1 MRGKITLLSLLVLLG
16 VSTRSNAQS
25 ACPPNIDFEE
35 GTTAFWTFFTGTC
48 CPSGAISATTP
59 SPPLVNRH
67 ELTTGPGTDFYGGF
81 PIVAPGGGIYSMKL
95 GNNSTGGQ
103 AEKARYYVRVPAGSA
118 NYALVYRYAVVFQDP
133 GHDEE
138 DQPRFEVRAVD
149 SATGL
154 SVPCAEYTYVAGG
167 GLPGFLASP
176 VTSGVLYK
184 TWTTATINLT
194 GLEGTTVRIDFASG
208 DCALGGHFG
217 YGYFDMSCGLF
228 QVQGLSC
235 NDTATVATLSAPLG
249 YEFYRWLDSTTFTT
263 LYGTTRTIT
272 IPIPSGPTT
281 YAVILTP
288 YVGYGC
294 PDTLYTKLS
303 PSNLQLDPTPDTL
316 ICNGFGGPISSG
328 ATDIAMPLSYSW
340 APAAGLSC
348 TTCSNPIATPATE
361 TVYTVTVTN
370 VVGCSKDTT
379 IRVRVGEVTT
389 SMTHT
394 DVNCAGY
401 ATGNATVTVLTGQPP
416 FTYSWTTIPVQ
427 TSPTATGLTGAP
439 GTGTTYSVTVTDAIG
454 CQNVRSATIMDGDST
469 TIAIIGTSDPTQ
481 CLDSNGTITLRG
493 LDPDSTFTVHYLFNG
508 VLTTQTHV
516 AVRVGITGVITLTGL
531 KAGLYTNISVYP
543 TLPAF
548 CPYNIVGPVML
559 RDPLPPV
566 PPVLTNNS
574 PVCLGGTMNFS
585 ATTAS
590 DSTTYSWS
598 GPGGFS
604 SGSTA
609 IVKAPANYSDSGV
622 YVITL
627 NRKNCF
633 TYDSVRTKVIPLPLP
648 SAISN
653 TPVCSGDTLFLAGSS
668 ANGASS
674 YTWYGPDGFY
684 SYSQNPF
691 IDNIQVPGT
700 GTYTVTVSLNGCYAT
715 TTTDVV
721 INQTPDAPIVS
732 DTEYCQFD
740 IVPPFTATGTN
751 LLWYTAA
758 AGGTGS
764 PTAPIPSTQ
773 VPGKTT
779 VYVSQ
784 TSAAGCEGK
793 RAPITADVEY
803 FATPTMA
810 VSDSVICRGTDI
822 LFTALGTGDNMQN
835 INWYFSDGDSTKG
848 LNPIMHS
855 FVDVGRFYVT
865 ATAYYKICPVKT
877 VTRKVDIVP
886 APAHVYL
893 GADTTICP
901 GGVAITLNDASNAGN
916 KFARWSWSTGESQS
930 YIRVTHPG
938 TYFVK
943 VYINGCYSTDTI
955 QIAKDCYVSLPNVF
969 TPNGD
974 GMNDYF
980 FPRDL
985 LTRGLTSFNMN
996 IYSRWGELVFTTNTL
1011 SGRGWDGKL
1020 NNIPQPEGVFVYIID
1035 ATFKDGQKEHH
1046 QGNVTLLR

>member
-1 MRGKITLLSLLVLLG
+1 MKGKVTLLSLLVLL
-16 VSTRSNAQS
+16 SASLRSAAQS
-25 ACPPNIDFEE
+25 SPCPPNIDFEE
-35 GTTAFWTFFTGTC
+35 GTVANWQFFKGTC
-48 CPSGAISATTP
+48 CPAGAISATTP
-59 SPPLVNRH
+59 SAALPFSH
-67 ELTTGPGTDFYGGF
+67 ALTSGLGTDYYGGF
-81 PIVAPGGGIYSMKL
+81 PVVSPGGGVYSMKL
-95 GNNSTGGQ
+95 GNDSIGRG

-133 GHDEE
+133 GHPPA
-138 DQPRFEVRAVD
+138 DQPRFEVTAVD
-149 SATGL
+149 SATGI
-154 SVPCAEYTYVAGG
+154 SVPCADYTYVAGG
-167 GLPGFLASP
+167 GLPGFMVSP
-176 VTSGVLYK
+176 VSSLVLYK

-208 DCALGGHFG
+208 DCDAGGHFG

-228 QVQGLSC
+228 QVQGLTC
-235 NDTATVATLSAPLG
+235 DDTATTATLSAPSG

-294 PDTLYTKLS
+294 PDTLYTRLS
-303 PSNLQLDPTPDTL
+303 PSRLQLDPTPDTL

-328 ATDIAMPLSYSW
+328 ATDIALPLTYSW
-340 APAAGLSC
+340 APSTGLSC
-348 TTCSNPIATPATE
+348 TSCATPIASPTTE

-370 VVGCSKDTT
+370 AVGCSKDTT
-379 IRVRVGEVTT
+379 IRVRVGLVT
-389 SMTHT
+389 SSITHN

-401 ATGNATVTVLTGQPP
+401 STGSATVTVLTGLPP
-416 FTYSWTTIPVQ
+416 FTYSWTTVPVQ
-427 TSPTATGLTGAP
+427 TTPTATGLTGAP
-439 GTGTTYSVTVTDAIG
+439 GTGTTYSVTITDATG

-469 TIAIIGTSDPTQ
+469 TITVVSTSDPTR
-481 CLDSNGTITLRG
+481 CLDSNGTIVLRG
-493 LDPDSTFTVHYLFNG
+493 LDPDSTFTIHYLFNG

-516 AVRVGITGVITLTGL
+516 ASPAGTVTLNGL
-531 KAGLYTNISVYP
+531 KDGLYTNISVYP

-548 CPYNIVGPVML
+548 CPYNIVGPIVL
-559 RDPLPPV
+559 KDPLPPV

-574 PVCLGGTMNFS
+574 PVCLGATMNFS

-590 DSTTYSWS
+590 DSTVYSWS

-609 IVKAPANYSDSGV
+609 IVINPANYSDSGV

-633 TYDSVRTKVIPLPLP
+633 TYDSIRTKVIPLPLP
-648 SAISN
+648 SAINSS
-653 TPVCSGDTLFLAGSS
+653 PVCSGDTLFLAGSS

-691 IDNIQVPGT
+691 IDHIQVPGT
-700 GTYTVTVSLNGCYAT
+700 GTYTVTVSLDGCFAT
-715 TTTDVV
+715 TTTDVIV
-721 INQTPDAPIVS
+721 NQTPDAPIVS
-732 DTEYCQFD
+732 DTEYCQYD
-740 IVPPFTATGTN
+740 VVPPFTATGTN
-751 LLWYTAA
+751 LLWYNNAI
-758 AGGTGS
+758 GGVGTS
-764 PTAPIPSTQ
+764 IAPVPSTQ
-773 VPGKTT
+773 LPGKVTW
-779 VYVSQ
+779 YVSQ
-784 TSAAGCEGK
+784 TSPEGCEGP
-793 RAPITADVEY
+793 RAQVTADVEY
-803 FATPTMA
+803 FATPTMQ

-835 INWYFSDGDSTKG
+835 INWYFSDGDSSKG
-848 LNPIMHS
+848 SNPIMHS
-855 FVDVGRFYVT
+855 FVGTGRYYVT
-865 ATAYYKICPVKT
+865 ATSYYKVCPVKT
-877 VTRKVDIVP
+877 VTRKVDIFP
-886 APAHVYL
+886 APEHVYL

-901 GGVAITLNDASNAGN
+901 GGVAITLNDASNARN
-916 KFARWSWSTGESQS
+916 TSAKWSWSTGETQS

-943 VYINGCYSTDTI
+943 VSIDGCYSTDTI
-955 QIAKDCYVSLPNVF
+955 QIVKDCYVSLPNVF

-974 GMNDYF
+974 GLNDFF
-980 FPRDL
+980 FPREL
-985 LTRGLTSFNMN
+985 LTKGLTSFNMN
-996 IYSRWGELVFTTNTL
+996 IYNRWGELVFTTNTL
-1011 SGRGWDGKL
+1011 NGRGWDGKL
-1020 NNIPQPEGVFVYIID
+1020 NNVVQPEGVFVYIID